1 MQTLR
6 GREEREE
13 KKYLV
18 FGPYFL
24 NAGQINSG
32 LALPLNQCDFYL
44 NRLFS
49 FIQPFK
55 QAVMWSF
62 WGAQVP
68 VNQRYIPPWQVLL
81 TVWTV
86 KQLSLLWST
95 ADKQAQREG
104 WALPSDPRQ
113 RSQLRKSKMSS
124 GQGLIS
130 PSFFQN
136 HWPAKRQVFLSV

>member
-1 MQTLR
+1 MRTLR
-6 GREEREE
+6 GREERER
-13 KKYLV
+13 KKV
-18 FGPYFL
+18 FGFWSVLFERWPNKFWF
-24 NAGQINSG
+24 GPPTKSMW
-32 LALPLNQCDFYL
+32 FYL

-49 FIQPFK
+49 FIQHFK

-130 PSFFQN
+130 PSFSQN